1 MWPKGGYL
9 HHLDDRDTRDSRR
22 GRLSSQLGEGQVLEE
37 LERGVVPVTDSHAA
51 RNPLEPLA
59 HQVDYI
65 VQRLH
70 YEYVQEFTYLLAS
83 GGLLWI
89 QLSEFE
95 AGEQELD
102 RRRRVAVG
110 RAPDHAELHLV
121 QELADLLA
129 YMVLCAV
136 Q

>member
-37 LERGVVPVTDSHAA
+37 LERSVVPVTDSHAA

-70 YEYVQEFTYLLAS
+70 YEYV
-83 GGLLWI
+83 
-89 QLSEFE
+89 
-95 AGEQELD
+95 
-102 RRRRVAVG
+102 
-110 RAPDHAELHLV
+110 
-121 QELADLLA
+121 
-129 YMVLCAV
+129 
-136 Q
+136 